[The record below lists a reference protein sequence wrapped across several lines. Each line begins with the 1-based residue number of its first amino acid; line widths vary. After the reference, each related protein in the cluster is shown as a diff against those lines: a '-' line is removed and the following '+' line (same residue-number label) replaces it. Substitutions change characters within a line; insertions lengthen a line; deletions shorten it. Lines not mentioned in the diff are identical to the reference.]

1 MKIALWYTDSRLMQV
16 FCKAWRPGERKLC
29 LAIKAE
35 KGREKKERK
44 MPPNFGKGHATVAP
58 KKKKSSTNVY
68 Q

>member
-1 MKIALWYTDSRLMQV
+1 MQV

-58 KKKKSSTNVY
+58 KKKKKVQPTSINKGIDCCA
-68 Q
+68 

>member
-1 MKIALWYTDSRLMQV
+1 MQV

-58 KKKKSSTNVY
+58 KKKNV
-68 Q
+68 QPTSVNKGIDCCA